1 MKTPVKRS
9 EAAPIIHVHDV
20 GPYVNEPVPGRA
32 RQRLAQKLQRKKA
45 ITTNVL
51 SNYNKGLIVQKN

>member
-1 MKTPVKRS
+1 MKTSVKRS

-32 RQRLAQKLQRKKA
+32 RQRLAQKLPRKKQSRR
-45 ITTNVL
+45 T
-51 SNYNKGLIVQKN
+51 S

>member
-9 EAAPIIHVHDV
+9 QAAPIIHVHDV
-20 GPYVNEPVPGRA
+20 VHMLMNQCQTKIGSKVTA
-32 RQRLAQKLQRKKA
+32 KKA